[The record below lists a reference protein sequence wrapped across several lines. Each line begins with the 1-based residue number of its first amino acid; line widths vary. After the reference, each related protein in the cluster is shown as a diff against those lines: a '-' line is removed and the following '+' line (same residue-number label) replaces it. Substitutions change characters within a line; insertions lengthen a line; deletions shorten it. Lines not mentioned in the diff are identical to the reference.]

1 MIINQHITLLMATTK
16 RASSSRGKSGAMGMS
31 LGAIIIAAFLSILLF
46 VSYVSR
52 PDISV
57 VKGVPV
63 ITQGLVVPAILIGV
77 VVWGLVEYSTPPG
90 KGIWDLLARFIV
102 AFGIGGFVG
111 GYLGYEFSFGAYVL
125 TPAFSGNEYAEFFL
139 AMTFLAVFSLIWT
152 VAWAHTHGF
161 KGIKSSGAKALNF
174 TESGPSKVKR
184 IMIAFIGIIVVF
196 MFLVP
201 AGAELGHIAAQGQQI
216 NTLGYKPSSASAG
229 TLLYS
234 STQIYSVR
242 EFNASSSISST
253 AGDYGYIS
261 EFEMPTHDVK
271 NKTGV
276 EVPEFYQTAY
286 MTSALT
292 TGNVNQYAI
301 SEISLEFAS
310 KITANITIGTGVAVK
325 SVAGEAVGSTGTTGT
340 AVALP
345 STTTTTKFV
354 GTNETT
360 FVPVESVHM
369 NDSAYANFTLSPS
382 MFLGNQSLSISYEI
396 HGNLTSDLEVI
407 PVYTGNPTGLKIFW
421 AYNIIQAMDVVG
433 GVLLLVFIPLSVPMI
448 DMDTSKVSGKVRR
461 KNGGRR

>member
-1 MIINQHITLLMATTK
+1 
-16 RASSSRGKSGAMGMS
+16 MGMS

-52 PDISV
+52 PDIAV

-63 ITQGLVVPAILIGV
+63 ITQGLLVPAILIGV
-77 VVWGLVEYSTPPG
+77 VIWGLVEYSTPPG
-90 KGIWDLLARFIV
+90 KGIVDLVARFIV
-102 AFGIGGFVG
+102 AFVVGGFVG

-125 TPAFSGNEYAEFFL
+125 TPAFSGNMYAEFFL
-139 AMTFLAVFSLIWT
+139 IITFLAVFSLIWT

-161 KGIKSSGAKALNF
+161 KGIKSSGARALNF
-174 TESGPSKVKR
+174 SESGPSKVKR

-201 AGAELGHIAAQGQQI
+201 AGAELGHIAAQGQQVD
-216 NTLGYKPSSASAG
+216 TLGYKPVSPYNNA
-229 TLLYS
+229 LLYS

-242 EFNASSSISST
+242 EFNASSSISSVT
-253 AGDYGYIS
+253 TIVYGVAS

-271 NKTGV
+271 NATGV

-301 SEISLEFAS
+301 SKISLHFPS

-325 SVAGEAVGSTGTTGT
+325 SVAGETVGSTGTTGA

-354 GTNETT
+354 GTNATT

-396 HGNLTSDLEVI
+396 HGNLTSEIEVI
-407 PVYTGNPTGLKIFW
+407 PVYTGNPSSLKIFW
-421 AYNIIQAMDVVG
+421 PYNIIRAMYVVG
-433 GVLLLVFIPLSVPMI
+433 GILLLVFIPLSIPMVDLNTKSI
-448 DMDTSKVSGKVRR
+448 TVMGGK
-461 KNGGRR
+461 KGGKTKR

>member
-1 MIINQHITLLMATTK
+1 MPIPMATTK

-52 PDISV
+52 PDIAV

-63 ITQGLVVPAILIGV
+63 ITQGLLVPAILIGV
-77 VVWGLVEYSTPPG
+77 VIWGLVEYSTPPG
-90 KGIWDLLARFIV
+90 KGIVDLVARFIV
-102 AFGIGGFVG
+102 AFLIGGFVG

-139 AMTFLAVFSLIWT
+139 IMTFLAVFSLIWT

-161 KGIKSSGAKALNF
+161 KGIKPSGARALNF

-216 NTLGYKPSSASAG
+216 NTLGDCSSTAN
-229 TLLYS
+229 TLLCS
-234 STQIYSVR
+234 ATQIYSVR
-242 EFNASSSISST
+242 ELNASSSISVRLYST
-253 AGDYGYIS
+253 GYAS

-271 NKTGV
+271 NATGV

-292 TGNVNQYAI
+292 TGNVNQYAM
-301 SEISLEFAS
+301 SEISLQFAS
-310 KITANITIGTGVAVK
+310 KITANITLGTGVAVK
-325 SVAGEAVGSTGTTGT
+325 NVAGTVSGSSGPTGI
-340 AVALP
+340 AVAFP
-345 STTTTTKFV
+345 STTTKFV
-354 GTNETT
+354 GTNATT

-382 MFLGNQSLSISYEI
+382 MFLSNQSLSISYEI
-396 HGNLTSDLEVI
+396 HGNLTSEIDVI
-407 PVYTGNPTGLKIFW
+407 PVYTGNPSGLKIFW
-421 AYNIIQAMDVVG
+421 SYNIIQAMYVVG
-433 GVLLLVFIPLSVPMI
+433 GILLLVFIPLSIPMVDI
-448 DMDTSKVSGKVRR
+448 DTKSMKSMRGK
-461 KNGGRR
+461 KGGKTKR

>member
-1 MIINQHITLLMATTK
+1 MATTK

-52 PDISV
+52 PDIAV

-63 ITQGLVVPAILIGV
+63 ITQGLLVPAILIGV
-77 VVWGLVEYSTPPG
+77 VIWGLVEYSTPPG
-90 KGIWDLLARFIV
+90 KGIVDLVARFIV
-102 AFGIGGFVG
+102 AFLIGGFVG

-139 AMTFLAVFSLIWT
+139 IMTFLAVFSLIWT

-161 KGIKSSGAKALNF
+161 KGIRTSGSKPLGF
-174 TESGPSKVKR
+174 SESGPSKVKR

-201 AGAELGHIAAQGQQI
+201 AGAELGHIAAQGQQVD
-216 NTLGYKPSSASAG
+216 TLGYKPVSPYAN
-229 TLLYS
+229 TLLYP

-242 EFNASSSISST
+242 EFNASSSIFSST
-253 AGDYGYIS
+253 TSVGGVVS

-271 NKTGV
+271 NATGV

-286 MTSALT
+286 VTSALT
-292 TGNVNQYAI
+292 TGNVNQYAM

-325 SVAGEAVGSTGTTGT
+325 SVAGEAVGPTSTTGA

-345 STTTTTKFV
+345 STTTTKFV

-369 NDSAYANFTLSPS
+369 NNSAYANFTLSPS
-382 MFLGNQSLSISYEI
+382 MFLGNQSLSLSYEI
-396 HGNLTSDLEVI
+396 HGNLTSEIEVI
-407 PVYTGNPTGLKIFW
+407 PVYTGNPSSLKIFW
-421 AYNIIQAMDVVG
+421 PYNIIRAMYVVG
-433 GVLLLVFIPLSVPMI
+433 GILLLVFIPLSVPMI
-448 DMDTSKVSGKVRR
+448 DLNTSGRMNPMSYTRNKK
-461 KNGGRR
+461 KGGRK

>member
-1 MIINQHITLLMATTK
+1 MPVPMATTK

-46 VSYVSR
+46 VSYVSK
-52 PDISV
+52 PDIAV

-90 KGIWDLLARFIV
+90 KGVWDLLARFVISFV
-102 AFGIGGFVG
+102 IGGFVG

-139 AMTFLAVFSLIWT
+139 VMTFLAVFSLIWT

-161 KGIKSSGAKALNF
+161 KGVKSSGARALNF
-174 TESGPSKVKR
+174 SESGPSKVKR

-201 AGAELGHIAAQGQQI
+201 ASAELGHIAAQGQQVD
-216 NTLGYKPSSASAG
+216 TLGYRPVSPYANA
-229 TLLYS
+229 LLYL

-242 EFNASSSISST
+242 EFNASSSISSST
-253 AGDYGYIS
+253 ITVHGVVS

-271 NKTGV
+271 NATGV

-286 MTSALT
+286 VTSALT
-292 TGNVNQYAI
+292 TGNVNQYAM
-301 SEISLEFAS
+301 SEISLHFPS

-325 SVAGEAVGSTGTTGT
+325 SVAGEAVGPAGTTGT

-369 NDSAYANFTLSPS
+369 NNSAYANFTLSPS
-382 MFLGNQSLSISYEI
+382 MFLGNQSLSLSYEI
-396 HGNLTSDLEVI
+396 HGNLTSEIEVI
-407 PVYTGNPTGLKIFW
+407 PVYTGNPSSLKIFW
-421 AYNIIQAMDVVG
+421 PYNIIRAMYVVG
-433 GVLLLVFIPLSVPMI
+433 GILLLVFIPLSVPMI
-448 DMDTSKVSGKVRR
+448 DIDTKSMKVMGDKKGGKTKR
-461 KNGGRR
+461 

>member
-1 MIINQHITLLMATTK
+1 MPIPMATTK

-52 PDISV
+52 PDIAV

-63 ITQGLVVPAILIGV
+63 ITQGLLVPAILIGV
-77 VVWGLVEYSTPPG
+77 VIWGLVEYSTPPG
-90 KGIWDLLARFIV
+90 KGIVDLVARFIV
-102 AFGIGGFVG
+102 AFLIGGFVG

-139 AMTFLAVFSLIWT
+139 IMTFLAVFSLIWT

-161 KGIKSSGAKALNF
+161 KGMKSSGARALNF
-174 TESGPSKVKR
+174 SESGPSKVKR

-201 AGAELGHIAAQGQQI
+201 AGAELGHIAAQGQQVD
-216 NTLGYKPSSASAG
+216 TLGCEPSG
-229 TLLYS
+229 NNGLLCVA
-234 STQIYSVR
+234 TQMYSVR
-242 EFNASSSISST
+242 ELNASSSISSRLVN
-253 AGDYGYIS
+253 AGYSS

-271 NKTGV
+271 NATGV

-292 TGNVNQYAI
+292 TGNVNQYAM
-301 SEISLEFAS
+301 SEISLRFAS

-325 SVAGEAVGSTGTTGT
+325 NVAGTISGSSGPTGT
-340 AVALP
+340 AVAFP
-345 STTTTTKFV
+345 STTTKFV
-354 GTNETT
+354 GTNATT

-396 HGNLTSDLEVI
+396 HGNLTSEIEVI
-407 PVYTGNPTGLKIFW
+407 PVYTGNPSSLKIFW
-421 AYNIIQAMDVVG
+421 SYNIIQAMYVVG
-433 GVLLLVFIPLSVPMI
+433 GALLLVFIPLSIPMVDLNTKSI
-448 DMDTSKVSGKVRR
+448 TVMGGK
-461 KNGGRR
+461 KGGKTKR